1 MGHPAG
7 VLVAPAVIPVV
18 ANGVSYSIGYLQ
30 GTFAT
35 GTGVLLGKWISANE
49 NYIIDAEESGL
60 GYFNLGRAYKVFD
73 YLGDAW
79 VANKGFLD
87 SVIARGLP
95 IYLNNSPICAT
106 GGYAREL
113 EYLFSA
119 GVPNQGFVFVW

>member
-1 MGHPAG
+1 MVVGGRRREPRPSKAWTGHPRSRLRG
-7 VLVAPAVIPVV
+7 L
-18 ANGVSYSIGYLQ
+18 GW
-30 GTFAT
+30 AT
-35 GTGVLLGKWISANE
+35 RLGKWISANE